1 MKTVLITGSSRGI
14 GKAIA
19 RRLNPNYKIAIN
31 YKESKKAALSLL
43 EELRQTNPYT
53 IAIGAD
59 VSKEDQVEEMFAT
72 IEKNLGAVD
81 ILINNAGIAHYS
93 LIQDTPYESFQ
104 KIIQTN
110 LDSVFLTSKRAVGKM
125 LEKKEGVI
133 INISSIWGEEGS
145 SMESAYS
152 ASKGAINSL
161 TKSLA
166 KELAPSKIR
175 VNAIAPGIV
184 ETDMMTK
191 DFSKEELEEL
201 KKEVGMERFAKAD
214 EIANLVAYL
223 ISEEASYITGDIINI
238 NGGY

>member
-1 MKTVLITGSSRGI
+1 
-14 GKAIA
+14 
-19 RRLNPNYKIAIN
+19 
-31 YKESKKAALSLL
+31 
-43 EELRQTNPYT
+43 
-53 IAIGAD
+53 
-59 VSKEDQVEEMFAT
+59 
-72 IEKNLGAVD
+72 
-81 ILINNAGIAHYS
+81 
-93 LIQDTPYESFQ
+93 
-104 KIIQTN
+104 
-110 LDSVFLTSKRAVGKM
+110 M

-201 KKEVGMERFAKAD
+201 KKEVGMERFAKAE